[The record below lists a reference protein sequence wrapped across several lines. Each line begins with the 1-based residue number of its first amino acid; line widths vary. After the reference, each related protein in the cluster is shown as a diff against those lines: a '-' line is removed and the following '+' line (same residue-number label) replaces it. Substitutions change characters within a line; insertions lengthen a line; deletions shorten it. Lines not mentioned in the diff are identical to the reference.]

1 MKAKK
6 EISMQTK
13 LGKITSVLV
22 TLCLLTAAAVA
33 QCGSIDKPHG
43 KLKPQAWYFGG
54 GSIDSLL
61 RVADGDN
68 RADEGAGI
76 VGFWRVTLTSKGNT
90 GLGIPDGAQLDH
102 GFAQWHSDGTEIMN
116 SNRQPSTG
124 SFCLGVWKKVGPS
137 KYVLNHFAMGFDD
150 TIHQSYSNIREEVVL
165 SQDGDSFSGTFTIAI
180 YDLAG
185 NPGPVITG
193 EITGT
198 RVKVT
203 TTVQDI
209 L

>member
-1 MKAKK
+1 
-6 EISMQTK
+6 MQSQ

-22 TLCLLTAAAVA
+22 ILCLLSVAAVA
-33 QCGSIDKPHG
+33 QCGSIDKPHA
-43 KLKPQAWYFGG
+43 KLKPQAWYLGG
-54 GSIDSLL
+54 GLTGSLL
-61 RVADGDN
+61 QVADGDN

-76 VGFWRVTLTSKGNT
+76 VGFWRITLTSKGNT
-90 GLGIPDGAQLDH
+90 ALGIPDGAQLDH

-137 KYVLNHFAMGFDD
+137 KYVLNHFAIGFDD

-185 NPGPVITG
+185 NPGPVIAG

-198 RVKVT
+198 RVTVT